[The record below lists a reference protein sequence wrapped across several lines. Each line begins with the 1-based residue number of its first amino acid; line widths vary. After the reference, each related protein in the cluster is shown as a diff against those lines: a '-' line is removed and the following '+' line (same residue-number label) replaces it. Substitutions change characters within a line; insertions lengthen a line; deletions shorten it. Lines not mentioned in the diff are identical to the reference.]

1 VPVRVLDSNG
11 RPVMDLTKEDF
22 VLYDNK
28 ELKKITEFE
37 IHALADLGRPPRTIP
52 SGGTGAPA
60 PDINR
65 KFFILLDIQTG
76 GINGIVAAKKAA
88 QYFLETQFRPSDE
101 AGVLT
106 YAPQTGLKIIEYLT
120 ADKTKVKKAIE
131 RAKEIYSSAGEVSVG
146 GPEDNDT
153 PKGNSP
159 LGSFGGSNAVFVPG
173 TSIFARAGRDFE
185 NNMSELAKAL
195 QHIPGAKNVIFFSG
209 RGVGQ
214 AVGREFAASNSPVF
228 TVNTNGWIEKSKHLT
243 PREKQALDE
252 SPLKDLAL
260 ASGGKYF
267 AHIKDIEMIA
277 DEVQSLSGNYYVL
290 GYYINETWDGR
301 FHKIEVEVRRPG
313 CQVFAQ
319 EGYYGQ
325 KPFPQFSALE
335 KDLHLY
341 DLIYADRPTSADVL
355 DAAIETLAGFE
366 AKGSNGVVLAC
377 LPTGEKTGLGPSK
390 AELYML
396 IFDKDHAMVFSA
408 KGEFDLKDHVQ
419 KKLYPYI
426 TARLAPGDYECR
438 FAARDMLTG
447 QAVVGRAPLKIY
459 APAAEGMTIY
469 EPLLLVPEKE
479 AQFINL
485 TPAPKKGVS
494 ISSLIDF
501 YPLVPGQC
509 APLLK
514 SLDSGVRTLLA
525 IIPTE
530 FRGDKTPNVA
540 LEFKLLSADGT
551 EFPVDTAVVKTKDAG
566 PGKAVLAAKIDLPE
580 LPPGRYHLEITATNA
595 SGEVIK
601 TLRSTFEKR

>member
-1 VPVRVLDSNG
+1 
-11 RPVMDLTKEDF
+11 
-22 VLYDNK
+22 
-28 ELKKITEFE
+28 
-37 IHALADLGRPPRTIP
+37 
-52 SGGTGAPA
+52 
-60 PDINR
+60 
-65 KFFILLDIQTG
+65 
-76 GINGIVAAKKAA
+76 
-88 QYFLETQFRPSDE
+88 LETQFRPGDE

-106 YAPQTGLKIIEYLT
+106 YAPQTGLKMVEYLT
-120 ADKTKVKKAIE
+120 SDKAKVKKAIE
-131 RAKEIYSSAGEVSVG
+131 RAKEIYPSTGEASAG
-146 GPEDNDT
+146 GPEDGATARAD
-153 PKGNSP
+153 SP
-159 LGSFGGSNAVFVPG
+159 LSSFGGSNTVFVEG

-195 QHIPGAKNVIFFSG
+195 QHVPGAKNVIFFSG

-214 AVGREFAASNSPVF
+214 AVGREFAASNTPVF
-228 TVNTNGWIEKSKHLT
+228 TVNTNGWNEKIKHLT
-243 PREKQALDE
+243 PQEKQALDE

-267 AHIKDIEMIA
+267 AHIKDVEMIA
-277 DEVQSLSGNYYVL
+277 DEVQSLSANYYVL

-325 KPFPQFSALE
+325 KPFPQLSELE
-335 KDLHLY
+335 KDLHLF
-341 DLIYADRPTSADVL
+341 DLIYADRPTSAGVL

-366 AKGSNGVVLAC
+366 AKGSNAVVLAS
-377 LPTGEKTGLGPSK
+377 LPTGEKTGLGPSL
-390 AELYML
+390 AEFYML
-396 IFDKDHAMVFSA
+396 IFDKDHTLVFSI

-419 KKLYPYI
+419 KKLYLYV
-426 TARLAPGDYECR
+426 TARLAPADYECR
-438 FAARDMLTG
+438 FAARDMVTG

-459 APAAEGMTIY
+459 APAAEGVTIY

-485 TPAPKKGVS
+485 TPALKKGVS

-514 SLDSGVRTLLA
+514 SLDPGVRTLLA

-530 FRGDKTPNVA
+530 FRGNKVPNVV
-540 LEFKLLSADGT
+540 LDFKLTSSDGT
-551 EFPVDTAVVKTKDAG
+551 ELPIDTSIVNTKDAG
-566 PGKAVLAAKIDLPE
+566 LGRAVLAAEIDLPE
-580 LPPGRYHLEITATNA
+580 LPPGRYNLEITATNA

-601 TLRSTFEKR
+601 TLRSAFEKK